1 MIHNAATE
9 GYSRGAAR
17 YARARPPYHPDI
29 LDEAAALAAGGLT
42 VELGAGTGIA
52 TVELLARRVHLVA
65 VEPVPAMRAELA
77 RAALDVDVRDGTA
90 EAIPFPDGAVAAVV
104 VAQAFH
110 WFDAPAAL
118 DDIARVLAPGGHL
131 VLLWNVAEDLPWVQ
145 ECTAVI
151 DRYADGAPRR
161 KTMAWRHAIDADQR
175 YDLQLERSVSNSWEA
190 GPEDVLDRFLST
202 SFIAALDDAEQAAVA
217 SELRR
222 VVAPLGERF
231 DFPYRSELQAWV
243 VG

>member
-1 MIHNAATE
+1 MVHHAADE
-9 GYSRGAAR
+9 GYGRGAAR

-29 LDEAAALAAGGLT
+29 LDEAAALTGGGLT

-52 TVELLARRVHLVA
+52 TAELAASGVRLVA
-65 VEPVPAMRAELA
+65 VEPVAAMRAELT
-77 RAALDVDVRDGTA
+77 RASPGVDVREGTA
-90 EAIPFPDGAVAAVV
+90 EAIPFGDGSVDTVV

-118 DDIARVLAPGGHL
+118 DEIARVLIAGGRL

-145 ECTAVI
+145 ECSTVI
-151 DRYADGAPRR
+151 DRHAGSAPRR
-161 KTMAWRHAIDADQR
+161 RTMRWRDAIDVDER
-175 YDLQLERSVSNSWEA
+175 YVLQLERSVANPWEV
-190 GPEDVLDRFLST
+190 GPDEVVDRFLST
-202 SFIAALDDAEQAAVA
+202 SFIAALPDAEQSDIG

-222 VVAPLGERF
+222 VVAPLGARF
-231 DFPYRSELQAWV
+231 DFPYRSELQAWT